1 MNEFINFK
9 QRRELGDILNDTFK
23 FIRNEFKPLFA
34 QIFKTAGLAL
44 LVMVLAYVFYMRSAT
59 AAVDWRTDSDY
70 AAVGMILS
78 GFIML
83 IAAVAFYSLLYGTLL
98 HYIKSYIKNDGK
110 VIQEEVNQGIK
121 RNFWSLI
128 GLSILVGLMSG
139 VGFVFCFFPGIYLAT
154 VLATT
159 YAIHIFETR
168 PVTDSIS
175 YSFDLI
181 KGEWWITFATLL
193 VMVIIYYIVII
204 IVQVP
209 QYIYMFSKDFTMSE
223 QLSGDPTQF
232 IDWGYLILTALGLIV
247 QYLMQI
253 LIVITT
259 VFVYFNL
266 NEKKNF
272 TGTIET
278 IESIGNREE

>member
-23 FIRNEFKPLFA
+23 FIRNEFKPMFTL
-34 QIFKTAGLAL
+34 IFKTAGLAL
-44 LVMVLAYVFYMRSAT
+44 LVMVLAYAFYMKSAT
-59 AAVDWRTDSDY
+59 AIADWRTDSDY
-70 AAVGMILS
+70 AMVGMILS
-78 GFIML
+78 GFIMI

-110 VIQEEVNQGIK
+110 VSQEEVSEGIK

-139 VGFVFCFFPGIYLAT
+139 VGFVFCFFPGVYLAT

-159 YAIHIFETR
+159 YAIHVFEKR

-193 VMVIIYYIVII
+193 VMVIIYYVVIL

-223 QLSGDPTQF
+223 QISGDPTDF
-232 IDWGYLILTALGLIV
+232 IDWGYIVLTSLGLIV
-247 QYLMQI
+247 QYMMQI

>member
-1 MNEFINFK
+1 MKEPINFLK
-9 QRRELGDILNDTFK
+9 RRELGDILNDTFK
-23 FIRNEFKPLFA
+23 FIRNEFKPLFGL
-34 QIFKTAGLAL
+34 IFKTAGLAL
-44 LVMVLAYVFYMRSAT
+44 LILVVAYVFYARSIGDFADFNT
-59 AAVDWRTDSDY
+59 NSDLTFIGMAV
-70 AAVGMILS
+70 S
-78 GFIML
+78 GLIML
-83 IAAVAFYSLLYGTLL
+83 IAAVAFYSLLYGTIL
-98 HYIKSYIKNDGK
+98 HYIKSCIKNNGVVVK
-110 VIQEEVNQGIK
+110 EEVTQGIK

-139 VGFVFCFFPGIYLAT
+139 VGFVFCVAPGVYLAT

-159 YAIHIFETR
+159 YAIHIFEKR
-168 PVTDSIS
+168 SVSDSIS

-193 VMVIIYYIVII
+193 VMFIIYYIVIL

-209 QYIYMFSKDFTMSE
+209 QYVYMFSKQLTVAE
-223 QLSGDPTQF
+223 QLSGDPTMMM
-232 IDWGYLILTALGLIV
+232 DWGYILLTALALVV

-253 LIVITT
+253 LIVIAT
-259 VFVYFNL
+259 VFIYFNL

-278 IESIGNREE
+278 IESIGSREE

>member
-23 FIRNEFKPLFA
+23 FIRNEFKPLFTI
-34 QIFKTAGLAL
+34 IFKTAGLAL

-59 AAVDWRTDSDY
+59 AIADWRTDSDY
-70 AAVGMILS
+70 AVVGMIIS
-78 GFIML
+78 AFIMI

-110 VIQEEVNQGIK
+110 VIEKEVNDGIK

-128 GLSILVGLMSG
+128 GLSVLVGLMSG
-139 VGFVFCFFPGIYLAT
+139 VGFVFCFFPGVYLAT

-159 YAIHIFETR
+159 YAIHIFEKR

-193 VMVIIYYIVII
+193 VMVIIYYVVII

-209 QYIYMFSKDFTMSE
+209 QYIYMFSKDFTVAE
-223 QLSGDPTQF
+223 QISGDPTDF
-232 IDWGYLILTALGLIV
+232 VDWGYLILTSLGLIV

>member
-1 MNEFINFK
+1 MKEPINFLK
-9 QRRELGDILNDTFK
+9 RRELGDILNDTFK
-23 FIRNEFKPLFA
+23 FIRNEFKPLFGL
-34 QIFKTAGLAL
+34 IFKTAGLAL
-44 LVMVLAYVFYMRSAT
+44 LIMVVAYVFYARSVGDIA
-59 AAVDWRTDSDY
+59 DFRTNSDL
-70 AAVGMILS
+70 ALLGMALS
-78 GFIML
+78 GLIML
-83 IAAVAFYSLLYGTLL
+83 IAAVAFYSLLYGTIL
-98 HYIKSYIKNDGK
+98 HYIKSYIKHNGVVVK
-110 VIQEEVNQGIK
+110 EEVAEGIK

-139 VGFVFCFFPGIYLAT
+139 VGFVFCIAPGVYLAT

-159 YAIHIFETR
+159 YAIHIFEKR
-168 PVTDSIS
+168 SVSDSIS

-193 VMVIIYYIVII
+193 VMFIIYYIVII

-209 QYIYMFSKDFTMSE
+209 QYVYLFAKDFTMAE
-223 QLSGDPTQF
+223 QLSGDPSMM
-232 IDWGYLILTALGLIV
+232 IDWGYIILTALGLIV

-272 TGTIET
+272 TGTMET